1 MLVPWRSG
9 AGRPARVQHRTE
21 HSGPDRYCVRV
32 PQVVAII
39 CSVILAALA
48 IFQVV
53 LLAGVPLARFAWG
66 GEDHY
71 LQPRFRGFA
80 LLTVAGC
87 LVGVFAALEG
97 AGIGTVIPVLASQI
111 ACYLYTA
118 VCFGAFILTA
128 RSRSL
133 TERRV
138 MLPVYVVLS
147 GLFLIVA
154 IAGHVS

>member
-1 MLVPWRSG
+1 MILV
-9 AGRPARVQHRTE
+9 
-21 HSGPDRYCVRV
+21 
-32 PQVVAII
+32 
-39 CSVILAALA
+39 ALA

-71 LQPRFRGFA
+71 LQPQFRRFA
-80 LLTVAGC
+80 LLTVTGC
-87 LVGVFAALEG
+87 LVGAFAVLQG
-97 AGIGTVIPVLASQI
+97 ANILLAIPVLISQI
-111 ACYLYTA
+111 ACYLYA
-118 VCFGAFILTA
+118 VVCFGAFILTA

-138 MLPVYVVLS
+138 MLPVFVVLS

-154 IAGHVS
+154 IAGHIS

>member
-1 MLVPWRSG
+1 VR
-9 AGRPARVQHRTE
+9 HRNE
-21 HSGPDRYCVRV
+21 HSARDRYCVRV
-32 PQVVAII
+32 PQVVATL
-39 CSVILAALA
+39 CSVILVALA

-71 LQPRFRGFA
+71 LQPQFRRFA
-80 LLTVAGC
+80 LLTIAGC
-87 LVGVFAALEG
+87 LVGAFAVLQG
-97 AGIGTVIPVLASQI
+97 ANILLAIPVLVSQI
-111 ACYLYTA
+111 ACYLYA
-118 VCFGAFILTA
+118 VVCFGAFILTA

-138 MLPVYVVLS
+138 MLPVFVVLS

-154 IAGHVS
+154 IAGHIS

>member
-1 MLVPWRSG
+1 VP
-9 AGRPARVQHRTE
+9 VI
-21 HSGPDRYCVRV
+21 
-32 PQVVAII
+32 VAII
-39 CSVILAALA
+39 CSILLLGLA

-71 LQPRFRGFA
+71 LQPQFRGYA
-80 LLTVAGC
+80 GLTAVGC
-87 LVGVFAALEG
+87 LVGAFAVLQGANVAL
-97 AGIGTVIPVLASQI
+97 VIPVIASQV
-111 ACYLYTA
+111 ACYVYSVA
-118 VCFGAFILTA
+118 CFGAFILTA

-138 MLPVYVVLS
+138 MLPLFVVLS

-154 IAGHVS
+154 IAGHI